1 MAQTATFSTFAPRR
15 VSFAAVA
22 AWIVTRFDV
31 MNQRRK
37 LRTLDDAALA
47 DIGLTF
53 KDALHQSRK
62 PFFL

>member
-1 MAQTATFSTFAPRR
+1 MAHTATFSTFAPREI
-15 VSFAAVA
+15 SFAAAATWVA
-22 AWIVTRFDV
+22 TRSDV

-47 DIGLTF
+47 DIGLSF
-53 KDALHQSRK
+53 KDALAESRK

>member
-1 MAQTATFSTFAPRR
+1 MAQTATFTTFAPRGF
-15 VSFAAVA
+15 SFAAVA
-22 AWIVTRFDV
+22 TWVVTRSDV

-47 DIGLTF
+47 DLGLTF
-53 KDALHQSRK
+53 KDALGESRK